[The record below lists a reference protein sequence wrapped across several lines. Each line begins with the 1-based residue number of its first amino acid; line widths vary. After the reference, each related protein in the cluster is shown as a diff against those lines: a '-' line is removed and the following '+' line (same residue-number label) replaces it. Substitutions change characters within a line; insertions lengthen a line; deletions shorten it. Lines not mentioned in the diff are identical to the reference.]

1 MPAEGSKGGAAPAA
15 REPMR
20 PGSEPSTSG
29 GRLIRPMS
37 LTSKPVSRFELAAI
51 AVLLIG
57 LGALVFGSHV
67 AHGGFWLDDWGRAA
81 TYEFAPHPRYP
92 NAVHA
97 AAAAQHGKRILLGVS
112 LPLPFAVFGLH
123 STFHLAL
130 AVALGVLASWLF
142 FLLLRMLGLPT
153 LHAGMISALALVF
166 PWSDSLR
173 LWPTAGINYVAVV
186 FYLLG
191 VVIALRGLQL
201 RGKRSILCHVGAVT
215 LFLASVLTYEVALF
229 PALLTGALYLTR
241 TPARRAFAR
250 WAVDGIAVGTGAVIS
265 VVAIA
270 HRQGSGGSLHD
281 AASSVPR
288 FVHES
293 ASLLGTALIP
303 VGNSRD
309 AKAVTLGLV
318 AVAVLYL
325 LFRRPVQAR
334 LWLVAAGAAVVA
346 IAAAYMVF
354 LAYGISPL
362 SPGRDNRV
370 NALAALPWAVLVYS
384 VLMAT
389 ASLLPSRLRPDAV
402 VVVLALLIG
411 VGYVGKT
418 RHDAGEWERAA
429 DLQKPVL
436 GALRALTHLPTGTTV
451 YTFGYPGRVAPQIY
465 IFAKVY
471 DLNSAAGL
479 VRDDPSLR
487 GYPVTL
493 PDRVLCGRDSVIPV
507 GPSTHG
513 TARST
518 YGKALFLDIPSKRL
532 AWVRN
537 RHSCREALKRFRPG
551 PEYAQ

>member
-1 MPAEGSKGGAAPAA
+1 MSRSP
-15 REPMR
+15 R
-20 PGSEPSTSG
+20 PF
-29 GRLIRPMS
+29 
-37 LTSKPVSRFELAAI
+37 TSKPLSRIELAVV
-51 AVLLIG
+51 AVLLTG
-57 LGALVFGSHV
+57 LSALVFGSHV
-67 AHGGFWLDDWGRAA
+67 AHGGFWLDDWGRAG
-81 TYEFAPHPRYP
+81 TYEFAPDPRYF

-97 AAAAQHGKRILLGVS
+97 AAAAQHGKRILLAVS

-123 STFHLAL
+123 STLHLAL

-153 LHAGMISALALVF
+153 LHAGMIAALALVF

-191 VVIALRGLQL
+191 VVIALRSLQL
-201 RGKRSILCHVGAVT
+201 RGMKSILCHLGAVT
-215 LFLASVLTYEVALF
+215 LYLASVLTYEVALF

-241 TPARRAFAR
+241 TSARRAFAR
-250 WAVDGIAVGTGAVIS
+250 WAVDCMAVGTGAVIS
-265 VVAIA
+265 VVVIA
-270 HRQGSGGSLHD
+270 HRHGSGGSLYD
-281 AASSVPR
+281 AASSVPT